1 VSNDIV
7 DIALLMLRHVDA
19 HYLCLAIVL
28 RFSCVFTVSVFS

>member
-7 DIALLMLRHVDA
+7 DVALLMLRHVDA

-28 RFSCVFTVSVFS
+28 RS